1 MRRLQHTFIRRCSLQ
16 FDIHTWTPLSRREY
30 KYPLDALCSLT
41 HHHIDRINQDNNPSI
56 HSNQNHLN
64 HTIKMQFSSI
74 ILSAVALFGSMTFAA
89 PSEDLVA
96 RASCQIGDIW
106 GAGDAACSA
115 SVCFLQWEVLELFTN
130 RYTVPQGR
138 NLPRWL
144 LQRGE
149 VGYFSILPTMHTNWV
164 SSVCVCTY

>member
-1 MRRLQHTFIRRCSLQ
+1 MPSDLSLIITSTESIKTT
-16 FDIHTWTPLSRREY
+16 IH
-30 KYPLDALCSLT
+30 
-41 HHHIDRINQDNNPSI
+41 QSI
-56 HSNQNHLN
+56 PTTN

-74 ILSAVALFGSMTFAA
+74 ILSAVALFGSMAFAA

-115 SVCFLQWEVLELFTN
+115 SVCFLQWEALELFTN
-130 RYTVPQGR
+130 RETVPQGR

-149 VGYFSILPTMHTNWV
+149 VGYFSILPTMYTNWAF
-164 SSVCVCTY
+164 